1 MGSQMKAE
9 EKDPKKLVRAMEMVT
24 KVLMHG
30 ELQSVRQAITE
41 LETKMSGQIDAIRK
55 ELTDA
60 ISKAQEEVSSRIEPL
75 FETIAE
81 AERFRQTVIS
91 DLETQV
97 EKAQSSVNEGM
108 ETLRT
113 TVEQSLELKEAEL
126 RKELATLAE
135 EQVGLKKGV
144 QEQVEDSKRLSG
156 VLDNLANVFSAAT
169 GAKLPGAEPS
179 GNSGSTESA
188 KKDGDDEEVVFEE
201 FLDQPN
207 DGDSPDNRA

>member
-1 MGSQMKAE
+1 MESQMKAE

-30 ELQSVRQAITE
+30 ELQSVRQAIAE
-41 LETKMSGQIDAIRK
+41 LETKMSERIDAVRA
-55 ELTDA
+55 ELSETLE
-60 ISKAQEEVSSRIEPL
+60 KAQTEISSRVDPL

-97 EKAQSSVNEGM
+97 ENAQSSVNEGI

-113 TVEQSLELKEAEL
+113 SVEKSLDSTESDL
-126 RKELATLAE
+126 RKQLASLAE

-144 QEQVEDSKRLSG
+144 QEQFENSKRLSG

-169 GAKLPGAEPS
+169 GAKLPGAAPA
-179 GNSGSTESA
+179 G
-188 KKDGDDEEVVFEE
+188 KDGDDEEVVFEE
-201 FLDQPN
+201 FLDQVG
-207 DGDSPDNRA
+207 DGNNPDNRA